1 MGQGDPGGQ
10 HQAGVRPV
18 QEAGHSIAAKTA
30 GWHFSAVPTAP
41 SNVPADICSMRVL
54 RILNPRSGLPL
65 EEFSIILS
73 AKPIV
78 ISACRS
84 SISRLQLHERF
95 E

>member
-1 MGQGDPGGQ
+1 MAHSDKSQSPEFTV
-10 HQAGVRPV
+10 GV
-18 QEAGHSIAAKTA
+18 AK
-30 GWHFSAVPTAP
+30 
-41 SNVPADICSMRVL
+41 ADICGQAVSAKPAA
-54 RILNPRSGLPL
+54 IDPESGLPL

>member
-1 MGQGDPGGQ
+1 MSVHGTFLPCQLALEQCPLSR
-10 HQAGVRPV
+10 VRP
-18 QEAGHSIAAKTA
+18 
-30 GWHFSAVPTAP
+30 
-41 SNVPADICSMRVL
+41 ADSSMRVCS
-54 RILNPRSGLPL
+54 ILVRSGLPL